1 MMQFIKSL
9 CSGLFFLFPL
19 WAAAQS
25 AYIPMGMKDYT
36 LIERLEIKTKHPD
49 LNFSH
54 IKPYNR
60 KQYTRQVEFIDS
72 LRYADEKLSAQLSEV
87 DKYNIERFLVN
98 NAEWTRREDL
108 KKPQNMFRDFF
119 HSKGNFF
126 EVNNKD
132 FYLQVNPLLNVQY
145 GKEQGYD
152 RPIFQ
157 NTRGVYLR
165 GRIADKVGF
174 DLYFTDTQERD
185 PRYVQGWVKQFKA
198 IPGAGFY
205 KPLGVVDGYD
215 YTEVRGSVT
224 WKVAKF
230 MDMQF
235 GYDRNFIGNGI
246 RSTFL
251 SDFSNTGLFL
261 KVNTR
266 IWKLNYENLFM
277 ELVAPNQRIANGGV
291 NLPRKY
297 FRMNHLSI
305 NATKWLNLGIFDAV
319 MFGRGDHFDFMYL
332 NPILF
337 LTAGQQQIG
346 SPDNTMLGVDFKAN
360 IAKRFQLYGQVN
372 FDEFYTKTL
381 FNNKNSWNNKYA
393 YQVGLKYIDA
403 FGLKNVDLQL
413 ESNRVRPFTYSHLDS
428 SSNWTNYNQP
438 FAHPLGANF
447 QEYIAVVRAQPLKRL
462 YLNASALYYKQGLD
476 SLGFNMGS
484 NPMRSYNTRPR
495 SDNWTVGSGNLA
507 QCLLITLQASY
518 ELAENLF
525 IDVTMNRRSY
535 KTQLTGVTPDAT
547 IITGG
552 IRWNMA
558 RRTFAF

>member
-1 MMQFIKSL
+1 
-9 CSGLFFLFPL
+9 
-19 WAAAQS
+19 
-25 AYIPMGMKDYT
+25 MGMKDYG

-49 LNFSH
+49 LFFSH

-60 KQYTRQVEFIDS
+60 KLYTKQVEFLDS
-72 LRYADEKLSAQLSEV
+72 VRYSNDDLNKSLSNV
-87 DKYNIERFLVN
+87 DKYNMERFLVN
-98 NAEWTRREDL
+98 NAEWTTRTDL
-108 KKPQNMFRDFF
+108 SKPQTIFRHFF
-119 HSKGNFF
+119 KSKGNLI
-126 EVNNKD
+126 EVNNPD
-132 FYLQVNPLLNVQY
+132 FYLQVSPLLNVQY

-152 RPIFQ
+152 LPVYQ
-157 NTRGVYLR
+157 NTRGFYIR
-165 GRIADKVGF
+165 GRIANKIGF
-174 DLYFTDTQERD
+174 DLYFTDNQERT
-185 PRYVQGWVKQFKA
+185 PRYVQGWVKTFKA

-215 YTEVRGSVT
+215 YSEVRGSVS

-230 MDMQF
+230 LDMQF

-251 SDFSNTGLFL
+251 SDFSNTGLFV

-277 ELVAPNQRIANGGV
+277 ELIAPNQRIANGGV

-297 FRMNHLSI
+297 FRMNHLSV
-305 NATKWLNLGIFDAV
+305 NATKWLNVGIFDAV

-337 LTAGQQQIG
+337 LVPGQQQIG
-346 SPDNTMLGVDFKAN
+346 SPDNTMMGIDFKAN

-372 FDEFYTKTL
+372 FDEFFTKTL

-393 YQVGLKYIDA
+393 YQVGLKYVDV
-403 FGLKNVDLQL
+403 FGIKNVDLQL
-413 ESNRVRPFTYSHLDS
+413 ESNRARPFTYSHLDS

-447 QEYIAVVRAQPLKRL
+447 QEYIAVVKAQPMKRL
-462 YLNASALYYKQGLD
+462 YLNARIMYADQGLD
-476 SLGFNMGS
+476 SLGLNMGG
-484 NPMRSYNTRPR
+484 NPLRAYTTRQR
-495 SDNWTVGSGNLA
+495 GDFLQVGSGDLA
-507 QCLLITLQASY
+507 NTLLITLQASY
-518 ELAENLF
+518 EIAENLF
-525 IDVTMNRRSY
+525 IDFTLNQRKF
-535 KTQLTGVTPDAT
+535 KTLLNGITPDAT
-547 IITGG
+547 IISTG

-558 RRTFAF
+558 RREFIF